1 MRNVRLSSF
10 NPHSRK
16 DVQISLSFKLT
27 MLRHPP
33 SSFSPGSTPCVH
45 YRFAPHG
52 ASSLVYNTISAA
64 LTFFY
69 LGCVFVVCLLPFS
82 NQEAL
87 HAYVSDIPARRPAAA
102 HQPMLLLYLLTWTST
117 PPVTL
122 TGMTEPQSPE
132 SIKLRCSDPLA
143 ALLQQCSS
151 DRDLQRVIRRAIRA
165 TLPHSTTI
173 PQCRKLSNR

>member
-1 MRNVRLSSF
+1 MHAQVGAIVGVPYS
-10 NPHSRK
+10 K
-16 DVQISLSFKLT
+16 KL
-27 MLRHPP
+27 RAC
-33 SSFSPGSTPCVH
+33 S
-45 YRFAPHG
+45 APLHQDSN
-52 ASSLVYNTISAA
+52 SSLLRGGRSLANVLSVRT
-64 LTFFY
+64 
-69 LGCVFVVCLLPFS
+69 
-82 NQEAL
+82 L